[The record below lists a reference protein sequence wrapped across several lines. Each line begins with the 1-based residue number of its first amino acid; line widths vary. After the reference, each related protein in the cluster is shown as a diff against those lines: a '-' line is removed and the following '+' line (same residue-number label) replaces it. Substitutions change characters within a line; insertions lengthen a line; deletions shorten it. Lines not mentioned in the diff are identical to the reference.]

1 MTYSWPYPSKI
12 AVAPILLATVGL
24 LSVKAQPVEAS
35 FQQLVQD
42 IYDEADSAFPYQG
55 VEKATA
61 HLSKDYI
68 RINLKDSQSIFLGK
82 QTNLEGIRH
91 EYWIKGLTNDFVTSR
106 KTVIRSI
113 GRISSDGTGIFR
125 ETCDSRLYGSVACS
139 TGYDTWVRTPQSWKL
154 RKSEVLMQTSP
165 ETLNLENSD
174 ILNIIQNIY
183 EKRNIELIESP
194 LGFGIDGKPMLG
206 TNLYWTS
213 RKTIIKK
220 IVVKDNIAEVF
231 TEQYNVGDIASVFFL
246 NNFEAAHDTWE
257 NTSKGW
263 SLLSHKVLFQ
273 RGL

>member
-1 MTYSWPYPSKI
+1 MTYSWPYLSKI

-24 LSVKAQPVEAS
+24 SSVKAQPVEAS

-42 IYDEADSAFPYQG
+42 IYNEADSAFPYQG

-68 RINLKDSQSIFLGK
+68 RINLKDSQSILLGK

-91 EYWIKGLTNDFVTSR
+91 EYWIEGLINNFTTSR

-113 GRISSDGTGIFR
+113 GRTSSDGTGIFR
-125 ETCDSRLYGSVACS
+125 ETCDSRLYGSIACS
-139 TGYDTWVRTPQSWKL
+139 TGYDTWVKTPQSWKL
-154 RKSEVLMQTSP
+154 RKSEVLTQTSP
-165 ETLNLENSD
+165 EKLNLKNSD
-174 ILNIIQNIY
+174 ILNSIQNIY
-183 EKRNIELIESP
+183 EKRNIELITNP
-194 LGFGIDGKPMLG
+194 FGFDFSKKPWLG
-206 TNLYWTS
+206 TNFYWIA

-220 IVVKDNIAEVF
+220 ISVKDNRAEVF
-231 TEQYNVGDIASVFFL
+231 IEQYNVGAVAREFAVF
-246 NNFEAAHDTWE
+246 ETAHDTWE

-263 SLLSHKVLFQ
+263 SLLGHKVLFE